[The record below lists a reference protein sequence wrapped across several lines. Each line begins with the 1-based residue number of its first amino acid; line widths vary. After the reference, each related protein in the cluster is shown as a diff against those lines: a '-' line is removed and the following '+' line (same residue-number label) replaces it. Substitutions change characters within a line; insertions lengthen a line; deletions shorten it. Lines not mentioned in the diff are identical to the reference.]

1 MQYHYIV
8 HYDSEMDVW
17 RVDDDMTYNR
27 LDGNVYDPDADLL
40 EGWFF
45 PEEGSPEGDLDN
57 AAISMLRSYISNI
70 PTPVR
75 VEA

>member
-8 HYDSEMDVW
+8 FYDSEMDVW

-27 LDGNVYDPDADLL
+27 LDGNVYNEDAPFG
-40 EGWFF
+40 EGWHF
-45 PEEGSPEGDLDN
+45 PEEGSPESDLDD